1 MKLFVKIFL
10 WFLLAIFATIG
21 VMTYITRTFQTE
33 PMSSRME
40 RSRRNQMTIFSG
52 TATQIA
58 AAEGEAGL
66 RAFLTRLRD
75 TDPPRKVDLV
85 ETNGSLWF
93 GDSGEMAGS
102 ADVVSRALSS
112 GVIELQSDEE
122 KALGAAPV
130 DFPDGRRL
138 VLVIQWDRQ
147 APPAL
152 FFGSTTGYLRLA
164 GLIATAIIACILL
177 AFYITSPIRKLRE
190 AAKRLAEGDLA
201 TRVAGKIGRRR
212 DEISDLAREFDRMTE
227 RIESLINNQVRLN
240 RDISHELRSPLARM
254 NVALEIARSKANP
267 ETTPIL
273 NRIESESERL
283 NDMIGRLLTLAKL
296 ESGSHDI
303 ESLRIDLDEL
313 VKDVAA
319 DADFEARGKGRY
331 VNVSKADHC
340 VVLGSENLLR
350 SAVENVLRNAV
361 RYTKEGTAVDVS
373 VVRQNGKAVVTV
385 ADHGGGVPED
395 ELKNLFRPFY
405 RVGEDR
411 TRSTGGIGLGLA
423 IAERAVNAH
432 KGAISARNENG
443 GLVVE
448 IKVDAV
454 KNGNN

>member
-85 ETNGSLWF
+85 ETDGRVWF
-93 GDSGEMAGS
+93 GDSGEMVGS
-102 ADVVSRALSS
+102 AEVVSRALSS

-122 KALGAAPV
+122 KAVGAAPV

-152 FFGSTTGYLRLA
+152 FFGSTTGYMRLA
-164 GLIATAIIACILL
+164 GLIGTAVIACILL
-177 AFYITSPIRKLRE
+177 ALYLTSPIRKLRE
-190 AAKRLAEGDLA
+190 AANKLAEGDLA
-201 TRVAGKIGRRR
+201 TRVAKRIGRRR
-212 DEISDLAREFDRMTE
+212 DEISDLAKDFDRMAE
-227 RIESLINNQVRLN
+227 RIESLVKNQQRLN
-240 RDISHELRSPLARM
+240 RDISHELRSPLARL
-254 NVALEIARSKANP
+254 NVALEIAKSKANP
-267 ETTPIL
+267 EIMPIL
-273 NRIESESERL
+273 GRIESESERL

-303 ESLRIDLDEL
+303 ERLRIELDDL

-319 DADFEARGKGRY
+319 DADFEARAKGRS
-331 VNVSKADHC
+331 VIVSKADHC

-361 RYTKEGTAVDVS
+361 RYTKEGTSVDVS
-373 VVRQNGKAVVTV
+373 VVRHNGKAVVRV

-432 KGAISARNENG
+432 KGSITARNENG

-448 IKVDAV
+448 IEIDSV
-454 KNGNN
+454 KNGNS

>member
-10 WFLLAIFATIG
+10 WFMLAIFATIG

-75 TDPPRKVDLV
+75 VDPPRKVDLV
-85 ETNGSLWF
+85 ETNGSVWF

-112 GVIELQSDEE
+112 GVIELESGEE
-122 KALGAAPV
+122 RALGAAPV

-164 GLIATAIIACILL
+164 GLIGTAVIACILL
-177 AFYITSPIRKLRE
+177 ALYLTSPIRKLRE
-190 AAKRLAEGDLA
+190 AANRLAEGDLS
-201 TRVAGKIGRRR
+201 TRVAKRIGRRR
-212 DEISDLAREFDRMTE
+212 DEISDLAKDFDRMAE
-227 RIESLINNQVRLN
+227 RIESLIKNQQRLN

-254 NVALEIARSKANP
+254 NVALEIAKSKANP

-313 VKDVAA
+313 VRDVAA
-319 DADFEARGKGRY
+319 DADFEARAKGRY

-385 ADHGGGVPED
+385 ADHGGGVPEE

-432 KGAISARNENG
+432 KGSIAARNENG

-454 KNGNN
+454 KNGNS